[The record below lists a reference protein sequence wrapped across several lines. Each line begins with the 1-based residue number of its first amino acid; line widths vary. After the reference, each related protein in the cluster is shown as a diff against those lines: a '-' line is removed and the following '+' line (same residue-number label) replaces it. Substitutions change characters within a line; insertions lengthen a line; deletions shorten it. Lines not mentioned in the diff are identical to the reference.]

1 MLAAN
6 NIHLDGI
13 CTTARHQISKHA
25 LSIRAIS
32 IRSKNQIRDGNIK
45 DH

>member
-25 LSIRAIS
+25 IS
-32 IRSKNQIRDGNIK
+32 IRNKNQIRGGNIK